1 MFRPRTLCQIKPA
14 PNEGQVINTH
24 KTSLPLDYF
33 NKTPVFKN
41 IPKNFPT
48 KSKKPLQLT
57 NRAFLVQKIDR
68 KTIEELPSKEQMI
81 DFNKLLQ
88 QFKSEEE
95 VQDLEVVDLLDID
108 SKILE
113 ELKKKCRDFT
123 DAASYL
129 SEEKEK
135 TGQIE
140 EAKSDQQFMQ
150 YLMNLLIDMQNN
162 SINLAIAVNNI
173 EKIKSLQYNSDGV
186 KVYFN
191 N

>member
-14 PNEGQVINTH
+14 PKEDQVINTH

-33 NKTPVFKN
+33 NKTPTFKN
-41 IPKNFPT
+41 IPKDFPT

-68 KTIEELPSKEQMI
+68 KTIEELPTKEQMI

-113 ELKKKCRDFT
+113 DLMKKCRDFT

-173 EKIKSLQYNSDGV
+173 EKIKCLQYNSDGV
-186 KVYFN
+186 KVYFKN
-191 N
+191 

>member
-14 PNEGQVINTH
+14 PKEDQVINTH

-33 NKTPVFKN
+33 NKTPTFKN
-41 IPKNFPT
+41 IPKDFPT

-68 KTIEELPSKEQMI
+68 KTIEELPTKEQMI

-113 ELKKKCRDFT
+113 DLMKKCRDFT

>member
-14 PNEGQVINTH
+14 PKEDQVINTH

-33 NKTPVFKN
+33 NKTPTFKN
-41 IPKNFPT
+41 IPKDFPT

-95 VQDLEVVDLLDID
+95 VQDLEVADLLDID
-108 SKILE
+108 SKILDD
-113 ELKKKCRDFT
+113 LMKKCRDFT
-123 DAASYL
+123 DAAAYL
-129 SEEKEK
+129 SEEKER
-135 TGQIE
+135 TGQLE

-150 YLMNLLIDMQNN
+150 YLMNQYIEMQNN

-173 EKIKSLQYNSDGV
+173 EKIKGLQYNSDGV
-186 KVYFN
+186 KVYFKN
-191 N
+191 

>member
-14 PNEGQVINTH
+14 PKEDQVINTH

-33 NKTPVFKN
+33 NKTPTFKN
-41 IPKNFPT
+41 IPKDFPT

-68 KTIEELPSKEQMI
+68 KTIEELPTKEQMI

-113 ELKKKCRDFT
+113 DLMKKCRDFT

-150 YLMNLLIDMQNN
+150 YLTNLLIEMQNN

-173 EKIKSLQYNSDGV
+173 EKIKCLQYNSDGV
-186 KVYFN
+186 KVYFKN
-191 N
+191 

>member
-14 PNEGQVINTH
+14 PKEDQVINTH

-33 NKTPVFKN
+33 NKTPTFKN
-41 IPKNFPT
+41 IPKDFPT

-68 KTIEELPSKEQMI
+68 KTIEELPTKEQMI

-113 ELKKKCRDFT
+113 DLMKKCRDFT

-150 YLMNLLIDMQNN
+150 YLTNLLIEMQNN

>member
-14 PNEGQVINTH
+14 PTEGQVVNTH

-33 NKTPVFKN
+33 NKTPTFKN
-41 IPKNFPT
+41 IPKDFPT

-68 KTIEELPSKEQMI
+68 KTIEELPTKEQMI

-88 QFKSEEE
+88 QFNKDE
-95 VQDLEVVDLLDID
+95 VLDLEVVDLLDID
-108 SKILE
+108 LE
-113 ELKKKCRDFT
+113 LLEDLKKKCRDFT

-150 YLMNLLIDMQNN
+150 YLMNLLVEMQNN

-186 KVYFN
+186 KVYFKN
-191 N
+191 

>member
-1 MFRPRTLCQIKPA
+1 MFRPKTLCQIKPA
-14 PNEGQVINTH
+14 PKEDQVINTH

-57 NRAFLVQKIDR
+57 NRAYLVQKIDR

-88 QFKSEEE
+88 QFKSVDE
-95 VQDLEVVDLLDID
+95 VQELEVVDLLDID

-150 YLMNLLIDMQNN
+150 YLTNLLIEMQNN

-173 EKIKSLQYNSDGV
+173 EKIKCLQYNSDGV